1 MYLLP
6 FLVIFVF
13 ITIFGNSMGINVLIV
28 VTLTWLKKTNYTK
41 RLNFYFFKKGTNLA
55 FTKE

>member
-1 MYLLP
+1 MR
-6 FLVIFVF
+6 
-13 ITIFGNSMGINVLIV
+13 
-28 VTLTWLKKTNYTK
+28 LTWLKKTNYTK

>member
-1 MYLLP
+1 ME
-6 FLVIFVF
+6 
-13 ITIFGNSMGINVLIV
+13 INVLIV
-28 VTLTWLKKTNYTK
+28 MRLTWLKKTNYIK